1 MWNLFT
7 TLWQDENG
15 SVLATEYLMLGTIV
29 TIGTA
34 TGLAAVRD
42 SLNDEYAE
50 FGNQVRQVRQTYS
63 VPARKGAA
71 GSTGGTRVTDAGNA
85 SPSAADVLSAVPPT
99 LNGQQIHFSAPNP

>member
-1 MWNLFT
+1 MWNLLK
-7 TLWQDENG
+7 TLWHDEAG

-42 SLNDEYAE
+42 SINDEYAE
-50 FGNQVRQVRQTYS
+50 YGQQVRQIRQSYS
-63 VPARKGAA
+63 VPARHGAA
-71 GSTGGTRVTDAGNA
+71 GSTGASRVSDTGNGR
-85 SPSAADVLSAVPPT
+85 LSAIDSPPPVPPT